1 MKIDRLI
8 GILSVL
14 LQRDTVTAP
23 ELAARFEVSRRTIG
37 RDLEA
42 LCRAGIPIA
51 TRQGANGGVSILGS
65 YRLDRTLLT
74 GAEMRDIL
82 AGLRSLDSV
91 NGTNRYGQLM
101 EKLEAGSSDFMAGNQ
116 SVLID
121 LSAWYR
127 DSLAPKIERTRS
139 AIDTARKIHFTYYAP
154 GGETARTVEPY
165 YLIFRWSSWY
175 VWGYCE
181 KRADFRLFKLNR
193 MDGLHV
199 TAEAFQKRPVPLPDL
214 RNERV
219 FPGGIR
225 VKALFAPECK
235 WRLVEEFGPACFT
248 VQPDG
253 RLLFAADY
261 TSREELVTWLLTF
274 RDKAVLLEPADVRA
288 ALREAIG
295 RMQALY
301 EERGNET

>member
-1 MKIDRLI
+1 
-8 GILSVL
+8 
-14 LQRDTVTAP
+14 
-23 ELAARFEVSRRTIG
+23 
-37 RDLEA
+37 
-42 LCRAGIPIA
+42 
-51 TRQGANGGVSILGS
+51 
-65 YRLDRTLLT
+65 
-74 GAEMRDIL
+74 
-82 AGLRSLDSV
+82 
-91 NGTNRYGQLM
+91 
-101 EKLEAGSSDFMAGNQ
+101 
-116 SVLID
+116 
-121 LSAWYR
+121 
-127 DSLAPKIERTRS
+127 
-139 AIDTARKIHFTYYAP
+139 
-154 GGETARTVEPY
+154 
-165 YLIFRWSSWY
+165 
-175 VWGYCE
+175 
-181 KRADFRLFKLNR
+181 

-199 TAEAFQKRPVPLPDL
+199 TVEAFQKRPVPLPDL